1 MLSSDSPLPPHFLFE
16 NILLGKSTAF
26 LVVALDEYGFSLI
39 ELPKMLSVPILFK
52 FWKKQEKKTA
62 ARKNPTLLPWLCTA
76 ANLSSNEVNSA
87 DGTHIL
93 MMDEMHT
100 SVVGILSLTRT
111 SEDACNVCTLS
122 FARKSGSASTSSAFE
137 LIIKNEARNLLK

>member
-1 MLSSDSPLPPHFLFE
+1 LNVFAE
-16 NILLGKSTAF
+16 VT
-26 LVVALDEYGFSLI
+26 LDEYGFAFT
-39 ELPKMLSVPILFK
+39 EFPKMLSVPILFK

-100 SVVGILSLTRT
+100 SVVGTFSLAGN
-111 SEDACNVCTLS
+111 SEAACTAL
-122 FARKSGSASTSSAFE
+122 E
-137 LIIKNEARNLLK
+137 LIIMYEQSRLLKHRSVRVRQLEIE